1 MSFNKP
7 SLYNYYSEHG
17 DVRGLVDLI
26 EKYEYSNEEASE
38 VINIYG
44 SDENGKIP
52 EVEHIEV
59 LLLYFPKS
67 IISQE
72 TFDAIQQ
79 SFPKRVEH
87 IKELQNRSVNEE
99 VFIVNLNEKSFFR
112 YLKKDET
119 DSGYNKLLLNLLTP
133 PNVNTKISHWMR
145 TDKIVFAPK
154 HLHKYVEQTY
164 NELGKTAF

>member
-1 MSFNKP
+1 MSFNNESIDDNFIKF
-7 SLYNYYSEHG
+7 G
-17 DVRGLVDLI
+17 DVKCLSNFI
-26 EKYEYSNEEASE
+26 EGDVKCLSNIIEGDVNCLSKYIAKDEYSNELVSE
-38 VINIYG
+38 FINEYG
-44 SDENGKIP
+44 SDENVKTP
-52 EVEHIEV
+52 E
-59 LLLYFPKS
+59 
-67 IISQE
+67 
-72 TFDAIQQ
+72 
-79 SFPKRVEH
+79 VEH
-87 IKELQNRSVNEE
+87 IKELQNKNENEE

-154 HLHKYVEQTY
+154 HLHKYLEQTY